1 MISPIIL
8 YEDNDLICV
17 VKPAGMPTQPDKTGD
32 IDIMTFLG
40 SYLEKKKE
48 ENSYIGLIHRLDRP
62 VGGVLLFSKNKY
74 TNSKVSQMMQQ
85 NEIKKE
91 YLAIVCG
98 KTNQEGILEN
108 YLRKNGKTNLSFVV
122 EKPTVDSKKAILS
135 YNKVQTI
142 KENQQYYSLLNIN
155 LKTGRH
161 HQIRVQLD
169 YAGIPIWGDQKYNTL
184 QQWKNGTSMALWCY
198 RLTLKHPKTNQNL
211 TLQYIPKQEPYSKF
225 TIFE

>member
-32 IDIMTFLG
+32 IDIMTFLS
-40 SYLEKKKE
+40 SYLEKKRE

-74 TNSKVSQMMQQ
+74 TNSKVSQMIQQ
-85 NEIKKE
+85 NKIKKE

-122 EKPTVDSKKAILS
+122 EKPTVGSKKAI
-135 YNKVQTI
+135 
-142 KENQQYYSLLNIN
+142 
-155 LKTGRH
+155 
-161 HQIRVQLD
+161 
-169 YAGIPIWGDQKYNTL
+169 
-184 QQWKNGTSMALWCY
+184 
-198 RLTLKHPKTNQNL
+198 
-211 TLQYIPKQEPYSKF
+211 
-225 TIFE
+225 